1 MIFQSIE
8 RILQTVLVLLIISF
22 IAFLLVATL
31 GDPLGLLL
39 PPDATIAERRELIE
53 RLSLDQPFMVR
64 FWDFLTGVLHGDF
77 GISYRTQEEVA
88 RMIAE
93 RLPAT
98 LELALAS
105 LLITI
110 VVGIPLG
117 ILCGVAPNSIMSRF
131 VMFTSIAG
139 ITLPNFVVGIVL
151 IAVFSTQLGLLP
163 SFGRGETV
171 ELGWWK
177 TGFLTLSG
185 WRAIILP
192 AFTLAA
198 FQVTFVIRMLRT
210 QLMEVGQSEHIRFA
224 RARGLSER
232 QIWFSYAMRNALLPT
247 ITMLALQ
254 LGNVIAFS
262 VVTESVFAWPGVGSL
277 FLQSVQAA
285 DIPVIAMYLIFV
297 GAVFMILNLII
308 ELAYPFIDPR
318 LKRKA
323 S

>member
-1 MIFQSIE
+1 MLLQSLE
-8 RILQTVLVLLIISF
+8 RVLQTLLVLLIISF
-22 IAFLLVATL
+22 IAFMLVATL

-39 PPDATIAERRELIE
+39 PPDATVAERQELIA
-53 RLSLDQPFMVR
+53 RLSLDQPILLR

-77 GISYRTQEEVA
+77 GISYRTQDEVGL
-88 RMIAE
+88 MIGE

-98 LELALAS
+98 LELAFAS

-110 VVGIPLG
+110 FVGLPLG
-117 ILCGVAPNSIMSRF
+117 ILCGVAPNSLAARA

-151 IAVFSTQLGLLP
+151 IAVFSTQLGWLP
-163 SFGRGETV
+163 SFGRGDTV
-171 ELGWWK
+171 DLGWWK
-177 TGFLTLSG
+177 TGLLTLSG

-192 AFTLAA
+192 AITLAA

-262 VVTESVFAWPGVGSL
+262 VVTESVFAWPGLGSL

-285 DIPVIAMYLIFV
+285 DIPVIAIYLIFV
-297 GAVFMILNLII
+297 GTVFMVLNLII
-308 ELAYPFIDPR
+308 ELCYPLIDPR
-318 LKRKA
+318 LKRK
-323 S
+323 SS